1 MQNNPTH
8 QALTRLKNSIILVY
22 RILKK
27 QFIHSNS
34 LTQVRHSL
42 LFFIS
47 FLSIIL
53 YRLSWLGKDA
63 KSEGSDE

>member
-8 QALTRLKNSIILVY
+8 QALPRLKNSVILVY

-53 YRLSWLGKDA
+53 YGLSWLGKDA
-63 KSEGSDE
+63 KSEGSDQ